1 MIEPGAVLLYSLFWV
16 SFGVGHSLLA
26 SAFMRRWI
34 AQRVGAYERLAY
46 NGIAVFHLALVL
58 LGGAWCLARA
68 PGFDL
73 PPAVKFCLATV
84 QGIALFGLVLALR
97 EYDLGRFAGWTQIRI
112 GQREIPD
119 GPDEP
124 FVVTGLHRYVRHP
137 LYSASIL
144 FLMGGATS
152 ILGLTTAIFA
162 TTYFLIGMKFEDRKL
177 ARLYGDLYRNYRAL
191 TPALIP
197 SWRF

>member
-1 MIEPGAVLLYSLFWV
+1 MIEPCAVLLYLLFWV

-26 SAFMRRWI
+26 SAFMRRWM

-58 LGGAWCLARA
+58 LGGAWCLGRA

-84 QGIALFGLVLALR
+84 RGISLFGLLLALR
-97 EYDLGRFAGWTQIRI
+97 EYDIGRLAGLTQIRI
-112 GQREIPD
+112 GQRQIPD
-119 GPDEP
+119 GPDEL

-152 ILGLTTAIFA
+152 LLGLTTAIFA
-162 TTYFLIGMKFEDRKL
+162 TSYFVIGMKFEDRKL
-177 ARLYGDLYRNYRAL
+177 ARLYGDIYRDYRQR

-197 SWRF
+197 FWRP